1 MKDDLFENT
10 DNMTIDSLAQD
21 FPVLTD
27 EEKERIYAMSE
38 RKYNNDTDMNTDE
51 KFDRKIEVT
60 GVERYKRPKWRSA
73 SIAAAAALVLGAG
86 SFGGYNV
93 VQQFHD
99 GNGEDELPTNVSEEM
114 SQESTGAVDDSTA
127 EEYRSTA
134 ESLLNAYEDF
144 IQPYNNDEILE
155 RGLTEEERNGMS
167 VEEQDE
173 YLKRNDNPNYSFF
186 WFALEDE
193 NATSWEGHDRG
204 IWNYEYYAK
213 GMKYSNTDEV
223 MDKALSFMSQSC
235 IDKQFPDLIGDD
247 LTDYEADRIYDI
259 NDENCPRFGTYT
271 MIGGKLYCSSE
282 KYDDIYKIPSTY
294 SFYHLKDEPIEI
306 SDITDNSFTACVHY
320 EFTSVPNRC
329 DMKMKIVNDGN
340 KWVIDDIGAT
350 GPELDAQKLEI
361 VDKMLNSMDHYDKI
375 SAKKADVYLS
385 NDADTGS
392 LIMPNKYYAD
402 NNALTSYN
410 INGDDIDY
418 NGAQDIQSLL
428 DFVKSVDI
436 DSKKSEESYCDGE
449 KNYYWSSNANNGG
462 YSKFDNFVPR
472 KDDPKLS
479 LENSI
484 RVVDQGTTIGK
495 ETRPMNCP
503 NGQELV
509 IYYLYD
515 FSKWDITGDTTFEGR
530 DCYVIDYHSSTSV
543 EGKDYQKDITCY
555 VDKETGIPMY
565 QQTIANDDVYVI
577 YNFYY
582 DVHFNDDAEPMP
594 EVNID
599 KSLFTEMY
607 S

>member
-1 MKDDLFENT
+1 MKDDLFKNT
-10 DNMTIDSLAQD
+10 DDMTIDSLAQD

-38 RKYNNDTDMNTDE
+38 RKYNNDTDMNADE

-86 SFGGYNV
+86 SFGGYNIA
-93 VQQFHD
+93 QQLHD

-114 SQESTGAVDDSTA
+114 SQESTGAVDDSRA

-155 RGLTEEERNGMS
+155 CGLTEEERNNMT
-167 VEEQDE
+167 VEELDD
-173 YLKRNDNPNYSFF
+173 YLKKNDNPNYSFF
-186 WFALEDE
+186 WFALEDK
-193 NATSWEGHDRG
+193 NGTSWAEHDLG
-204 IWNYEYYAK
+204 NWNYEYFAT

-223 MDKALSFMSQSC
+223 MDKALSIMSQSC

-247 LTDYEADRIYDI
+247 LTDYETDRVYDI

-271 MIGGKLYCSSE
+271 MIGGKLYCISE
-282 KYDDIYKIPSTY
+282 KYDDIYYIPSTY
-294 SFYHLKDEPIEI
+294 GFYHLKDEPIEI
-306 SDITDNSFTACVHY
+306 SDITDSSFTACVHY
-320 EFTSVPNRC
+320 EFTSVPNKY
-329 DMKMKIVNDGN
+329 DMVMKVVNDGD
-340 KWVIDDIGAT
+340 KWIIDDIDT
-350 GPELDAQKLEI
+350 SGPELDAQKLEI
-361 VDKMLNSMDHYDKI
+361 VDKMLNSMDYYDKI
-375 SAKKADVYLS
+375 SAKKADAYLS
-385 NDADTGS
+385 NDADVGS

-410 INGDDIDY
+410 WNSDSIDY

-436 DSKKSEESYCDGE
+436 DSQKSEEFYCDGE
-449 KNYYWSSNANNGG
+449 KSYLWNSNDGNNG
-462 YSKFDNFVPR
+462 YNEYNNFVPR
-472 KDDPKLS
+472 KDDKKLS
-479 LENSI
+479 LESSLSLHYYGNIFNIES
-484 RVVDQGTTIGK
+484 RT
-495 ETRPMNCP
+495 MYCP
-503 NGQELV
+503 NGYDLV
-509 IYYLYD
+509 YGYLYD
-515 FSKWDITGDTTFEGR
+515 LSKWDITGDTTFEGR
-530 DCYVIDYHSSTSV
+530 DCYVIDYHSSTII
-543 EGKDYQKDITCY
+543 EGRDYRKDITCY

-599 KSLFTEMY
+599 KSLFTEMN